1 MYIIAKDG
9 SGDFTSLQAAI
20 DAVPMSSRMP
30 TILLLRMDEYHEKVI
45 VNKDNIRIIGEARDR
60 TVITNSGCAK
70 DLDADGKE
78 KGTFLS
84 YTFLVTG
91 NNVEVE
97 NLTIRNDA
105 GDGSLVGQAV
115 AVYAAG
121 DRGVWRNVRMIAH
134 QDTLFCGPTMPK
146 VARDALPRL
155 IPEGVTS
162 VGDCPLTLNRQYFE
176 DCYIQGDVDFIFG
189 PYRCWFERCTLFMNK
204 RGGLYTAANTPEQS
218 PYGLVF
224 HNCKLT
230 GECAPGQAYLGRPW
244 RAFARTVFLHCEMDE
259 HVSPQGFQDWQGGAP
274 VTERYAEYSTT
285 GARAD
290 QSTRHPKQKRMTEAD
305 AAAYTIREVIGGYD
319 NWHPQ
324 HRTPTWFLCG
334 DSTMADYPANAAPMT
349 GWGQA
354 LKRLVPENVFVENCA
369 VCGRSSKSFV
379 AEKRL
384 NFVELCL
391 RKGDKLFIQFGHND
405 EKPDVDRAT
414 DAHVTY
420 PEYLGMYIDAAR
432 RQGAEPI
439 LLTPIARRRFDENGK
454 LQHTHGEYPAV
465 MRDLAD
471 YRGVRL
477 LDIYRNARARVL
489 ICAVSRKGQTT
500 IPSGDF
506 ELKTGDKIY
515 VTAAPEHLSA
525 FFQYL
530 GVFRKKAS
538 TVMIVGASKMCYYL
552 ADELLH
558 MGMSVKIVDQNEA
571 RCAQMSEQLPR
582 ALVIMGDGT
591 DSELL
596 AEEGIDHTDAFVAL
610 TGLDEANILMAMCA
624 SRQTEQCKVVAKI
637 NRRSLMDLVSS
648 EGIIDSV
655 VSARDVTTELI
666 VQYVRAMEGAAGSQI
681 KTLHRLV
688 EGAVE
693 ALEFH
698 VDRDPDLVN
707 VPLRELKLRS
717 GVLIAG
723 IVRRD
728 GEIVIPGGN
737 DTIRAGDDVIVVTQD
752 TALQELR
759 DILRQG

>member
-45 VNKDNIRIIGEARDR
+45 VNKDNIRIIGEAHDR

-477 LDIYRNARARVL
+477 LDMERTSEKLLTALGSEGSKVL
-489 ICAVSRKGQTT
+489 FNWQEHHPNYPDGVQDNT
-500 IPSGDF
+500 
-506 ELKTGDKIY
+506 
-515 VTAAPEHLSA
+515 HLSD
-525 FFQYL
+525 
-530 GVFRKKAS
+530 
-538 TVMIVGASKMCYYL
+538 T
-552 ADELLH
+552 
-558 MGMSVKIVDQNEA
+558 
-571 RCAQMSEQLPR
+571 
-582 ALVIMGDGT
+582 
-591 DSELL
+591 
-596 AEEGIDHTDAFVAL
+596 
-610 TGLDEANILMAMCA
+610 
-624 SRQTEQCKVVAKI
+624 
-637 NRRSLMDLVSS
+637 
-648 EGIIDSV
+648 
-655 VSARDVTTELI
+655 
-666 VQYVRAMEGAAGSQI
+666 
-681 KTLHRLV
+681 
-688 EGAVE
+688 GAVRM
-693 ALEFH
+693 AQIA
-698 VDRDPDLVN
+698 
-707 VPLRELKLRS
+707 LKL
-717 GVLIAG
+717 L
-723 IVRRD
+723 
-728 GEIVIPGGN
+728 E
-737 DTIRAGDDVIVVTQD
+737 
-752 TALQELR
+752 EEK
-759 DILRQG
+759 